1 MGATGVLVVGEGP
14 AGLTMA
20 NILNRQGVGYRIIHK
35 KAGPVEESRALVV
48 QAKTLGLLTRLD
60 LADRAVDEGQR
71 MGAVALFSEGK
82 PAGRISFL
90 DDGADDRTP
99 YPFALVLE
107 QDKTK
112 RVLIGGLEEA
122 GGWVEWETELVSL
135 TSTPDGVR
143 ASVRR
148 PDSSA

>member
-1 MGATGVLVVGEGP
+1 
-14 AGLTMA
+14 MA
-20 NILNRQGVGYRIIHK
+20 NILNRQGVGYRIIEN
-35 KAGPVEESRALVV
+35 KACPVEESRALVV
-48 QAKTLGLLTRLD
+48 HAKTLELLARLD
-60 LADRAVDEGQR
+60 LADRAVDEDQR
-71 MGAVALFSEGK
+71 MGAVALFSESK
-82 PAGRISFL
+82 PVGRSSFL

-107 QDKTK
+107 QIKTE

-148 PDSSA
+148 RIVPRSLSRPGRSSARTRRAVL

>member
-1 MGATGVLVVGEGP
+1 
-14 AGLTMA
+14 
-20 NILNRQGVGYRIIHK
+20 
-35 KAGPVEESRALVV
+35 
-48 QAKTLGLLTRLD
+48 
-60 LADRAVDEGQR
+60 
-71 MGAVALFSEGK
+71 MGAVALFSESK
-82 PAGRISFL
+82 PVGRSSFL

-107 QDKTK
+107 QIKTE

-148 PDSSA
+148 RIVPRSLSRPGRSSARTRRAVL